1 MPHCLHDAAQIDEPT
16 VPTVFMVDDD
26 AGFRR
31 SLAVLVQSAGFTV
44 KEYGSAKEFLDAYQP
59 RWPACLLL
67 DLRMPQVGGLALQAL
82 LAAKKMDIPII
93 FISGH
98 GSISAAV
105 RALRAGAMDFVEKPF
120 DDQGLLDRINLAME
134 ESRSWRE
141 KALEKFVWVERYRQ
155 LTPREREVM
164 EILLT
169 GRTNKQIGT
178 ALGISYRTVEFYRAQ
193 VIRKMGSTSLAG
205 LGQMSERYKKLI

>member
-1 MPHCLHDAAQIDEPT
+1 MSVDINDTAQVDQPR

-31 SLAVLVQSAGFTV
+31 SLAVLVQSAGFAV
-44 KEYGSAKEFLDAYQP
+44 RDYASAKEFLDAYQP

-67 DLRMPQVGGLALQAL
+67 DLRMPHVGGLELQAL
-82 LAAKKMDIPII
+82 LTAKKMDLPII
-93 FISGH
+93 FVSAH

-120 DDQGLLDRINLAME
+120 NDQELLDRIHLAMRESQRRRE
-134 ESRSWRE
+134 E
-141 KALEKFVWVERYRQ
+141 ALAKSVWMGRYQQ

-164 EILLT
+164 KILLT

-178 ALGISYRTVEFYRAQ
+178 VLGISYRTVEFYRAQ
-193 VIRKMGSTSLAG
+193 VIRKMGASSLAD
-205 LGQMSERYKKLI
+205 LGQMSERYKRLT